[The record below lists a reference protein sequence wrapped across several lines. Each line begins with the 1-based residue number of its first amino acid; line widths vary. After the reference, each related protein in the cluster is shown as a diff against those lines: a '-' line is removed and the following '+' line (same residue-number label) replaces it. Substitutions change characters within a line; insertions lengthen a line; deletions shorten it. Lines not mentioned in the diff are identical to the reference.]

1 MNSGEE
7 MKSLLHLSA
16 SELKALNTI
25 AFFLALDDFSGN
37 IPQTIEADMIILAG
51 HAVLPNIEAL
61 FNLPNRGIFLWS
73 LPVVSGIQRISC
85 VK

>member
-25 AFFLALDDFSGN
+25 AFFW
-37 IPQTIEADMIILAG
+37 
-51 HAVLPNIEAL
+51 H
-61 FNLPNRGIFLWS
+61 
-73 LPVVSGIQRISC
+73 
-85 VK
+85 